1 MYPAFAGLH
10 HTNKDLLLFMKHD
23 LPSMTDTELYEIL
36 CQGQYRDEA
45 FKTLY
50 HRYKGRVHAYCR
62 KIAGSEYAGDLMQ
75 ETFVRFYT
83 SSHSDRQM
91 VNVAG
96 YLMTIARNLCL
107 SHKERVQ
114 KRLVE
119 FRSLD
124 ELEIPDIQDD
134 PTNDEELRFA
144 LTGAIDLLGDEY
156 KEALLL
162 QVYSGMSY
170 EEIGNAIGK
179 PVSTVRNRIVRAKTK
194 LRSLLE
200 PFISAN
206 SNGDE

>member
-1 MYPAFAGLH
+1 M
-10 HTNKDLLLFMKHD
+10 THD
-23 LPSMTDTELYEIL
+23 FPSLTDAELYEIL

-50 HRYKGRVHAYCR
+50 HRYKGRVHSYCR
-62 KIAGSEYAGDLMQ
+62 KVAGTDHASDLMQ

-91 VNVAG
+91 VNVVG
-96 YLMTIARNLCL
+96 FLMTIARNLCL

-114 KRLVE
+114 KRVVE
-119 FRSLD
+119 FRSLED
-124 ELEIPDIQDD
+124 LELPDIQEE
-134 PTNDEELRFA
+134 PTNDEELRSA
-144 LTGAIDLLGDEY
+144 LSGAIDLLGDEY

-206 SNGDE
+206 KNGDE

>member
-1 MYPAFAGLH
+1 MR
-10 HTNKDLLLFMKHD
+10 HD
-23 LPSMTDTELYEIL
+23 FPSLTDAELYEIL

-50 HRYKGRVHAYCR
+50 HRHKGRVHAYCR
-62 KIAGSEYAGDLMQ
+62 KVAGSDYASDLMQ

-91 VNVAG
+91 VNVMG

-119 FRSLD
+119 FHSLD
-124 ELEIPDIQDD
+124 DLELPDIKEE
-134 PTNDEELRFA
+134 PTNDEELRSA
-144 LTGAIDLLGDEY
+144 LSGAIDLLGDEY

-170 EEIGNAIGK
+170 EEIGNTIGK

-200 PFISAN
+200 PFISA
-206 SNGDE
+206 SKNGDE